1 MIDRRKV
8 CPVFLLIPF
17 FRAANSRRKMRNKL
31 RILTDTGRRR
41 RQVLLVLTLVTSAIH
56 FRAEVRPRPACSL
69 PRPEGWFKLMLNA
82 PIYNYDLYWRKHSRM
97 SRRTFQFVVNLVR
110 NSVEKRDSR
119 FREAASIEKRV
130 AVALWRLAS
139 GNAYRTVASTF
150 GIGKSTAVEITNSFI
165 HILNELY
172 EDWITF
178 PAPVQ
183 ETDEAIQRFSDNNL
197 FNIPQ
202 ILGAIDGSHIPIK
215 APKHNKESYFN
226 RKHFYSVNLQ
236 AVVGFDGRFL
246 DF

>member
-31 RILTDTGRRR
+31 RILTNTGRRR

-82 PIYNYDLYWRKHSRM
+82 PIYNYDLYWREHSRM
-97 SRRTFQFVVNLVR
+97 SRRTFQFVVNIVR

-130 AVALWRLAS
+130 AVALWR
-139 GNAYRTVASTF
+139 
-150 GIGKSTAVEITNSFI
+150 EC
-165 HILNELY
+165 
-172 EDWITF
+172 
-178 PAPVQ
+178 VQ
-183 ETDEAIQRFSDNNL
+183 NCCLHVWNWKVYCCRDHKQ
-197 FNIPQ
+197 
-202 ILGAIDGSHIPIK
+202 
-215 APKHNKESYFN
+215 
-226 RKHFYSVNLQ
+226 FYSHLKWTLW
-236 AVVGFDGRFL
+236 RL
-246 DF
+246 DYISCISARDRWSHSAILW